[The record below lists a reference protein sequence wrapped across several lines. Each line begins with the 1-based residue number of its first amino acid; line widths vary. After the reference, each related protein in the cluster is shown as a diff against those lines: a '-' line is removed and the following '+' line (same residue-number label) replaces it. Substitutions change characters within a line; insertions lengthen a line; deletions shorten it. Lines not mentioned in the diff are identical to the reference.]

1 MADLLAGGEGGEL
14 LAAILLVVD
23 LAGHVL
29 QVLHITVVR
38 EWQAAA
44 VQTCLL
50 MIGMMMIKTTTILRL
65 L

>member
-38 EWQAAA
+38 EWQGCCSADMFADD
-44 VQTCLL
+44 
-50 MIGMMMIKTTTILRL
+50 GMMMIKTTTILRL